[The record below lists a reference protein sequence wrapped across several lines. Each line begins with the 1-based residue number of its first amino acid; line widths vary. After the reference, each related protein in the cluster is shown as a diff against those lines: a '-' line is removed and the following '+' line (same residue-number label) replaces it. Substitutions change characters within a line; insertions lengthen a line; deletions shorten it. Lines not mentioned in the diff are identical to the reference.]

1 MTEPS
6 WISSYALAPRR
17 LSEGGWVWFGRYEW
31 RWERPSSVLPNSLN
45 PPRIFTRRPAAGE

>member
-45 PPRIFTRRPAAGE
+45 PPRIFSRRPAEG